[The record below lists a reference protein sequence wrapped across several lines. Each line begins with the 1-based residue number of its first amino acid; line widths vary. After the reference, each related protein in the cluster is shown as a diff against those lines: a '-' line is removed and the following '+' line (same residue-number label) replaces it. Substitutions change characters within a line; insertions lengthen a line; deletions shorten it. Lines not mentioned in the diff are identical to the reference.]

1 MTMKLL
7 LASTTL
13 LIGAVSVCES
23 THAQQPGS
31 CKAPLI
37 VEAAVAPQ
45 FPEVARKARSF
56 GTSYVSVDVDD
67 NGVVTNAADAPK
79 LTSHPLF
86 QPTAIE
92 AAKRWRFQNAV
103 GCSTRTATL
112 VFDFKQPVPRGWGAG
127 TIFRPPFTVE
137 IVVEEVWVQTAH

>member
-1 MTMKLL
+1 MKLL
-7 LASTTL
+7 VASTTL
-13 LIGAVSVCES
+13 LIGALSVGGS
-23 THAQQPGS
+23 THSQQPES

-45 FPEVARKARSF
+45 FPEVARKARAF

-79 LTSHPLF
+79 LISHPLF

-92 AAKRWRFQNAV
+92 AATRWRFHSAV

-112 VFDFKQPVPRGWGAG
+112 MFDFKQPVPRGWGSG
-127 TIFRPPFTVE
+127 TIFRPPFPSVPR
-137 IVVEEVWVQTAH
+137 